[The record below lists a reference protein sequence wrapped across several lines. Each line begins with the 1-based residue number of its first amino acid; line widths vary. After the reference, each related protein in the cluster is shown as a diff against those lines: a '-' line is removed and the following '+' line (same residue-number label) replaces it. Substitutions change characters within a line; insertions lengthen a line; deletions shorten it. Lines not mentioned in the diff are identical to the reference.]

1 MPLGFIV
8 TLRSDYSIMD
18 QLIKEINYLANKKK
32 TEGLTPEERA
42 RQQVLRQEYLRI
54 FREGFK
60 QQLTSV
66 KVIDEKGNDITPKK
80 LKKAK
85 MKNHGN
91 VH

>member
-1 MPLGFIV
+1 
-8 TLRSDYSIMD
+8 MD

-32 TEGLTPEERA
+32 TEGLTPEESA
-42 RQQVLRQEYLRI
+42 RQQILRQEYLRI

-66 KVIDEKGNDITPKK
+66 KVVDEKGNDITPKK

>member
-1 MPLGFIV
+1 
-8 TLRSDYSIMD
+8 MD

-32 TEGLTPEERA
+32 TEGLTPEESA
-42 RQQVLRQEYLRI
+42 RQQILRQEYLRI
-54 FREGFK
+54 FREGFR

-66 KVIDEKGNDITPKK
+66 KVVDEKGNDITPKK

>member
-1 MPLGFIV
+1 
-8 TLRSDYSIMD
+8 MD
-18 QLIKEINYLANKKK
+18 QLIKEINYLANTKK
-32 TEGLTPEERA
+32 TEGLTPEESA
-42 RQQVLRQEYLRI
+42 RQQILRQEYLRI

-66 KVIDEKGNDITPKK
+66 KVVDEKGNDITPKK

>member
-1 MPLGFIV
+1 
-8 TLRSDYSIMD
+8 MD

-32 TEGLTPEERA
+32 IEGLTPEESA

-66 KVIDEKGNDITPKK
+66 KVVDEKGNDITPKK

-85 MKNHGN
+85 MKNQGN

>member
-1 MPLGFIV
+1 
-8 TLRSDYSIMD
+8 MD

-32 TEGLTPEERA
+32 TEGLTPEESA
-42 RQQVLRQEYLRI
+42 RQQILRQEYLRI

-66 KVIDEKGNDITPKK
+66 KVVDEKGNDITPKK

-91 VH
+91 VHQTSLFLYNL

>member
-1 MPLGFIV
+1 
-8 TLRSDYSIMD
+8 MD

-32 TEGLTPEERA
+32 TEGLTPEESA

-66 KVIDEKGNDITPKK
+66 KVVDEKGNDITPKK

>member
-1 MPLGFIV
+1 
-8 TLRSDYSIMD
+8 MD

-32 TEGLTPEERA
+32 TEGLTPEESA

-66 KVIDEKGNDITPKK
+66 KVVDEKGNDITPKK

-85 MKNHGN
+85 MKNQGN

>member
-8 TLRSDYSIMD
+8 TLRSDHSIMD

-32 TEGLTPEERA
+32 TEGLTPEESA

-66 KVIDEKGNDITPKK
+66 KVVDEKGNDITPKK

-85 MKNHGN
+85 MKNQGN

>member
-1 MPLGFIV
+1 
-8 TLRSDYSIMD
+8 MD
-18 QLIKEINYLANKKK
+18 QLIKEINFLANKKK
-32 TEGLTPEERA
+32 TEGLTPEETA
-42 RQQVLRQEYLRI
+42 RQQILRQEYLRI

-66 KVIDEKGNDITPKK
+66 KVVDEKGNDITPKK

>member
-1 MPLGFIV
+1 
-8 TLRSDYSIMD
+8 MD

-32 TEGLTPEERA
+32 TEGLTPEESA
-42 RQQVLRQEYLRI
+42 RQQILRQEYLRI

-66 KVIDEKGNDITPKK
+66 KVVDEKGNDITPKK
-80 LKKAK
+80 LKKAN

>member
-1 MPLGFIV
+1 
-8 TLRSDYSIMD
+8 MD

-32 TEGLTPEERA
+32 TEGLTPEESA

-66 KVIDEKGNDITPKK
+66 KVVDEKGNDITPQK

>member
-1 MPLGFIV
+1 
-8 TLRSDYSIMD
+8 MD

-32 TEGLTPEERA
+32 TEGLTPEESA